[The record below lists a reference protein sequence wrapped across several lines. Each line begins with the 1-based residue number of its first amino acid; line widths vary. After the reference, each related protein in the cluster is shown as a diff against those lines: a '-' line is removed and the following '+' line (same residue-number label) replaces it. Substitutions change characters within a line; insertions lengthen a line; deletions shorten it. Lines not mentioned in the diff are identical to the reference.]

1 MSGEP
6 ERPLASVS
14 WQHACEARGKC
25 SIYCI
30 RNVGRAVNSA
40 RDSSFNMCWSSWF
53 MLKEQFGMSCIS
65 CSHLLSYCSPSHTT
79 LPPHIDPDD
88 CWSWVRLWPW
98 PPRWARVYRGGG
110 HCCHRKTEQ
119 RLVGKYPT
127 IVYWQVSCCHCR
139 LLRLFSCN
147 HYSMLLV
154 CKHLPL
160 HTHTARL
167 CTKWYVTR
175 RGVSCQLCED
185 HLPATNLID
194 THTQSHTW

>member
-1 MSGEP
+1 MS
-6 ERPLASVS
+6 
-14 WQHACEARGKC
+14 
-25 SIYCI
+25 Y
-30 RNVGRAVNSA
+30 
-40 RDSSFNMCWSSWF
+40 
-53 MLKEQFGMSCIS
+53 IS

-98 PPRWARVYRGGG
+98 PPRWARVYRGGD

-139 LLRLFSCN
+139 SLNLFSCN

-167 CTKWYVTR
+167 CTKWYVTCR
-175 RGVSCQLCED
+175 SVSCQLCED
-185 HLPATNLID
+185 HLLATNLID
-194 THTQSHTW
+194 THTHSHTHGKNSFFVANQAIFILTMIIITGIIIIIMPCVCWL